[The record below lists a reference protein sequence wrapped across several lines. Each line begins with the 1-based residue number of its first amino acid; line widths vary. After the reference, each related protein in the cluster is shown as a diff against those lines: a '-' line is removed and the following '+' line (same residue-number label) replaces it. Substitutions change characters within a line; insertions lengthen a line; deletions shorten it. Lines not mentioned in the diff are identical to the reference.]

1 MEHLLLIAQTTGAPE
16 LVGGIL
22 SMVLIFWV
30 LAIAATVFWV
40 WMLIDALTEERTT
53 EQKLLWFLVVFL
65 LHFVG
70 ALVYF
75 IVRKSGRRSSLAR

>member
-1 MEHLLLIAQTTGAPE
+1 MEHLLLIAQTPGAPE
-16 LVGGIL
+16 LVGGIVSL
-22 SMVLIFWV
+22 MLVIWV

-40 WMLIDALTEERTT
+40 WMLVLALTEERTT
-53 EQKLLWFLVVFL
+53 EEKLLWFLVVFL

-70 ALVYF
+70 ALIYF

>member
-16 LVGGIL
+16 VVGGIL
-22 SMVLIFWV
+22 SMVLILWV

-75 IVRKSGRRSSLAR
+75 IVRKSGRRSSLAG

>member
-1 MEHLLLIAQTTGAPE
+1 MEHLLLFAQTTGAPE

-22 SMVLIFWV
+22 SMVLILWV
-30 LAIAATVFWV
+30 IAIAATVFWV
-40 WMLIDALTEERTT
+40 WMLVDALTEERTT

-75 IVRKSGRRSSLAR
+75 IVRKSGRRSTLAR

>member
-16 LVGGIL
+16 VVGGIL
-22 SMVLIFWV
+22 SMVLILWV

-40 WMLIDALTEERTT
+40 WMLVDALTEERTT

-75 IVRKSGRRSSLAR
+75 IVRKSGRRSSLAG